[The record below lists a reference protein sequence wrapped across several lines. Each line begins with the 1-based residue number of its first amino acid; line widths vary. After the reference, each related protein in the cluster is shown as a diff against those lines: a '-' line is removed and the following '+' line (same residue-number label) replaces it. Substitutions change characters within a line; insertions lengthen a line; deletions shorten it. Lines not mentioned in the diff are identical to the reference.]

1 MQISELL
8 QLSVWID
15 ENIKKPKI
23 SPKYQALQAGIQ
35 QNVSARNNQPKQP
48 FEIQK
53 HDLIDT
59 IKVIDTSGLTY
70 QQEDMLEHL
79 NITQNIGDEGVDR
92 IESILYKNSLDIAT
106 AAAEVTKITQEI
118 NAAIQKS
125 DQIKAALMPLITI
138 PEEDD
143 IEKGSVVMRVHFQN
157 EVGMDNVTDFKKL
170 GNSWWEIGRGI
181 AMAHDSAPE
190 DIKVVGASKGSII
203 IELAVAVAIAT
214 TASTIILSALKVA
227 DRVLT
232 IRKKV
237 EEIKSLKLNNQK
249 LEIDLAKEADKEKKE
264 GLEKITKEISIKL
277 NIEANGDGEKVKVL
291 EKSVRNLID
300 FVEKGGE
307 VDFFTDDDHAEEP
320 EIKVLKQNF
329 DEIKKLE
336 KRVLMLES
344 KNSSQVA

>member
-1 MQISELL
+1 VQISELL
-8 QLSVWID
+8 QLSSWID
-15 ENIKKPKI
+15 ENIKTNQI
-23 SPKYQALQAGIQ
+23 AQKYQALQSGIQ
-35 QNVSARNNQPKQP
+35 QNVNAGNRQAKQP
-48 FEIQK
+48 FEAQK
-53 HDLIDT
+53 NDLIDT
-59 IKVIDTSGLTY
+59 IKVLDTSGLTY
-70 QQEDMLEHL
+70 QQEDMLAHL
-79 NITQNIGDEGVDR
+79 NITQNIGDEGIER
-92 IESILYKNSLDIAT
+92 IEGVLYKNSLDVAT
-106 AAAEVTKITQEI
+106 AAAEMAKITQEI
-118 NAAIQKS
+118 NLAIQKS
-125 DQIKAALMPLITI
+125 DQINAAITPLITT
-138 PEEDD
+138 PEEDE
-143 IEKGSVVMRVHFQN
+143 IEKGFVVMRVHFQN

-203 IELAVAVAIAT
+203 IELAVAAAIAT

-264 GLEKITKEISIKL
+264 GLEKITKDISIKL

-291 EKSVRNLID
+291 EKSVKNLID

-307 VDFFTDDDHAEEP
+307 VDFFTDDEHTEEP
-320 EIKVLKQNF
+320 ETKVLKQNF

-336 KRVLMLES
+336 KRVIMLES
-344 KNSSQVA
+344 KSS